1 MWIESGYTWLLWGG
15 GIPLLA
21 SFIFFAQATAKRGWE
36 AARRNPGAAGVAGT
50 ATFVAVIVTVVSMT
64 FDPHLTYRGS
74 ADALFALIAL
84 CAPRRGTAAERG
96 LTTT

>member
-1 MWIESGYTWLLWGG
+1 M
-15 GIPLLA
+15 
-21 SFIFFAQATAKRGWE
+21 
-36 AARRNPGAAGVAGT
+36 AGT

-84 CAPRRGTAAERG
+84 CAPRRGTVAERG